1 MKSIYVILKTPPNDE
16 VVFFFFYK
24 TLESYHGE
32 K

>member
-16 VVFFFFYK
+16 VVFFQYK